1 MLICESGK
9 SAPEDL
15 AQAERKQAVRLDRAR
30 RREGVVIRTVGGLS
44 GLLVSVLAA
53 GATVPA
59 AASLRQ
65 GQPPSTILDKAT
77 TYVSAYVKAL
87 SSVVSEER
95 YEQRVQRV
103 VTRGFTRGAAAP
115 PEKDILHRTLVS
127 DYLLVQIPGSSEWM
141 PFRDV
146 YSVDGVPVRDR
157 NDRLLKI
164 FLEPGA
170 STVARALQIREESS
184 RYNLGSVTRDINVPT
199 FALQILAADLRGRF
213 AFKET
218 EPERVGN
225 LDAVVIE
232 YSERAVPT
240 IVLGQG
246 DENVPASGRFWILPD
261 TGAVVRSVM
270 ETRPPNMRT
279 RIEVTYKYEP
289 DLGIFVPGEMNERH
303 DLLEEMVE
311 ARSTYSNFRRFR
323 VDTSFQIK

>member
-1 MLICESGK
+1 
-9 SAPEDL
+9 
-15 AQAERKQAVRLDRAR
+15 
-30 RREGVVIRTVGGLS
+30 VVIRTVGGLFR
-44 GLLVSVLAA
+44 LLVCVLAA

-59 AASLRQ
+59 AANLRQ
-65 GQPPSTILDKAT
+65 DDPLSAILDKAT
-77 TYVSAYVKAL
+77 TYVSGYVKAL

-103 VTRGFTRGAAAP
+103 VNRGVTRGAATLL
-115 PEKDILHRTLVS
+115 EREILHRTLVS

-146 YSVDGVPVRDR
+146 FSVDGVPVRDR

-199 FALQILAADLRGRF
+199 FALQILARDLRGRF
-213 AFKET
+213 AFT
-218 EPERVGN
+218 ERGHERVGN

-246 DENVPASGRFWILPD
+246 DENAPTSGRFWILPD

-270 ETRPPNMRT
+270 ETRPPGMRT
-279 RIEVTYKYEP
+279 RIEVTYRYEP
-289 DLGIFVPGEMNERH
+289 GLGIFVPGEMNERH
-303 DLLEEMVE
+303 DAPEERVE

-323 VDTSFQIK
+323 VDTSFTIK

>member
-1 MLICESGK
+1 MLTSESGK
-9 SAPEDL
+9 GAPEDF
-15 AQAERKQAVRLDRAR
+15 AQAEREQAVRLDRAR
-30 RREGVVIRTVGGLS
+30 RREGVVIRTVGGVFR
-44 GLLVSVLAA
+44 LLVCILAA

-59 AASLRQ
+59 AADLRQ
-65 GQPPSTILDKAT
+65 DNPLPAILEKAT
-77 TYVSAYVKAL
+77 TYVSGYVKAL

-103 VTRGFTRGAAAP
+103 VNRGVTRGAATLL
-115 PEKDILHRTLVS
+115 EREILHRTLVS

-170 STVARALQIREESS
+170 STIARALQIREESS

-199 FALQILAADLRGRF
+199 FALQILAPALRGRF
-213 AFKET
+213 TFKERGS
-218 EPERVGN
+218 EHVGD

-232 YSERAVPT
+232 CSERAVPT
-240 IVLGQG
+240 IILGQR
-246 DENVPASGRFWILPD
+246 DENVPVSGRFWFLPD
-261 TGAVVRSVM
+261 TGTVVRSVM
-270 ETRPPNMRT
+270 ETRPSGMRT
-279 RIEVTYKYEP
+279 RIEVSYRYEP
-289 DLGIFVPGEMNERH
+289 SLSIFVPGEMSERH
-303 DLLEEMVE
+303 DLPEELVE